1 MRYHIFMVEV
11 LNPLDQQVGSV
22 FNIILNIPL
31 MKFWGLY
38 GAMVSTVLSE
48 VLVTGYQFW
57 TIRNEVEFA
66 RIFTN

>member
-66 RIFTN
+66 RMFTN